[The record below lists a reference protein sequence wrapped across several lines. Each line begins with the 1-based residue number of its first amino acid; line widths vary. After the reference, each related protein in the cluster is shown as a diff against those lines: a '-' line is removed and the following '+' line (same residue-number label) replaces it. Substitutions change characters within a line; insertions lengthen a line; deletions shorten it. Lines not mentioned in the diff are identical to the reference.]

1 MQASGVREVASA
13 PLGRYSTTDSTQG
26 GARFA
31 GLPWASM
38 LHAVGVRGWG
48 RLLATFV
55 RGRRVLLAIFFLGFL
70 VRGASAFT
78 TVVIDPGHGGVDRG
92 GIPGQRV
99 PEKVMALDTARRLE
113 LRLRAA
119 GFRTVMTRWNDTFI
133 SLPERV
139 AIANAQRDAIFIS
152 IHFNATPRPGAEG
165 FETYYYT
172 RRSAKLAAAC
182 YSRIVQAWP
191 GSRRGVKIR
200 AFFVIRKT
208 AIPAVLVEPGF
219 LTNPREA
226 ALISRPEIRQRIAD
240 LLAAA
245 IISKRR
251 M

>member
-1 MQASGVREVASA
+1 MRAWAITLVLACAAFV
-13 PLGRYSTTDSTQG
+13 QG
-26 GARFA
+26 AFG
-31 GLPWASM
+31 
-38 LHAVGVRGWG
+38 
-48 RLLATFV
+48 
-55 RGRRVLLAIFFLGFL
+55 
-70 VRGASAFT
+70 FT

-99 PEKVMALDTARRLE
+99 PEKVMALDTAWRLE
-113 LRLRAA
+113 KRLQAA
-119 GFRTVMTRWNDTFI
+119 GFRTIMTRQSDYFV
-133 SLPERV
+133 SLPARV

-152 IHFNATPRPGAEG
+152 IHYNAAPRAGAEG
-165 FETYYYT
+165 FETYYYS

-191 GSRRGVKIR
+191 GSRRGIR
-200 AFFVIRKT
+200 TRGFFVIRKT
-208 AIPAVLVEPGF
+208 TIPSVLVEPGF

-226 ALISRPEIRQRIAD
+226 ALISEPGMRQRIAE